1 VEVELIS
8 FEVQVGH
15 LHYYFLHE
23 KTADDESILSQQ
35 GGCFEQHCAN
45 HVSIKILYQQPTYQ
59 V

>member
-8 FEVQVGH
+8 FDVQVDP
-15 LHYYFLHE
+15 LHYYFLQG

-35 GGCFEQHCAN
+35 GGCFEQHCAS
-45 HVSIKILYQQPTYQ
+45 HVSINILYQQLTYQ